1 MPGYGVRNEGGK
13 DGWTFGHT
21 PGNTRGFSPCPFF
34 LLNNKLKTKQKTF
47 KHGGI
52 DMRKFSRFL
61 SVACA
66 VALVVAS
73 PLTVH
78 AQGFIGDQEGWQ
90 GDDGWGGES
99 IFDNSSDSGSS
110 SDNSYSEPEPSYEAP
125 SESYDSGSSDDYQHG
140 FIADQE
146 GWQGDDGWGSGVASS
161 SSSAAPVAKKNSNDV
176 TMSAGDGQKFRVVM
190 DKEHT
195 TYQVYHCGISK
206 VTFAVADKDGNA
218 VKYSDIKVEKGDDGL
233 YYANITFAEGVD
245 TTGYTVTATKGDPCY
260 LSTTLN
266 VKGIKVNGVLALS
279 TLS

>member
-1 MPGYGVRNEGGK
+1 
-13 DGWTFGHT
+13 
-21 PGNTRGFSPCPFF
+21 
-34 LLNNKLKTKQKTF
+34 
-47 KHGGI
+47 
-52 DMRKFSRFL
+52 MRKFSRFL

-66 VALVVAS
+66 LALVVAS

-78 AQGFIGDQEGWQ
+78 AQGFIGDQEGIVDTD
-90 GDDGWGGES
+90 GDGWASGVP
-99 IFDNSSDSGSS
+99 SDSGSS
-110 SDNSYSEPEPSYEAP
+110 SDSSYSEPEPSYEAP

-146 GWQGDDGWGSGVASS
+146 GIVDTDGDGWSSGVASS

-190 DKEHT
+190 NKEHT

-206 VTFAVADKDGNA
+206 VTFAVTDKDGNA
-218 VKYSDIKVEKGDDGL
+218 VKYSNIKVEKGDDGL

>member
-1 MPGYGVRNEGGK
+1 
-13 DGWTFGHT
+13 
-21 PGNTRGFSPCPFF
+21 
-34 LLNNKLKTKQKTF
+34 
-47 KHGGI
+47 
-52 DMRKFSRFL
+52 MRKFSRFL

-66 VALVVAS
+66 LALVVAS

-78 AQGFIGDQEGWQ
+78 AQGFIGDQEGVL
-90 GDDGWGGES
+90 DDDCGWTDCSPSGS
-99 IFDNSSDSGSS
+99 DSSSDSG
-110 SDNSYSEPEPSYEAP
+110 YSEPEPSYEAP

-146 GWQGDDGWGSGVASS
+146 GVYDEDCGWSSGVASS
-161 SSSAAPVAKKNSNDV
+161 SSSAAPVVKKNANDV

-190 DKEHT
+190 NKEHT

-206 VTFAVADKDGNA
+206 VTFAVTDKDGNA
-218 VKYSDIKVEKGDDGL
+218 VKYSNIKVEKGDDGL

>member
-1 MPGYGVRNEGGK
+1 
-13 DGWTFGHT
+13 
-21 PGNTRGFSPCPFF
+21 
-34 LLNNKLKTKQKTF
+34 
-47 KHGGI
+47 
-52 DMRKFSRFL
+52 MRKFSRFL

-66 VALVVAS
+66 LALVVAS

-78 AQGFIGDQEGWQ
+78 AQGFT
-90 GDDGWGGES
+90 GDDNAHYDDGDGWASGAP
-99 IFDNSSDSGSS
+99 SDSGSS
-110 SDNSYSEPEPSYEAP
+110 SDSSYSEPEPSYEAP
-125 SESYDSGSSDDYQHG
+125 SESYDSGSSSEDYQHG
-140 FIADQE
+140 FTGEENAHY
-146 GWQGDDGWGSGVASS
+146 DDGDGWSSGVASS
-161 SSSAAPVAKKNSNDV
+161 PSSAAPVVKKNANDV

-190 DKEHT
+190 NKEHT

-206 VTFAVADKDGNA
+206 VTFAVADADGNA
-218 VKYSDIKVEKGDDGL
+218 VKYSNIKVEKGDDGL